1 MSLESDVA
9 NQAVSMELEVIKLF
23 GKGTWKVLSKLS
35 AAAIAGISYVLKKHR
50 QNKELKPGEINAKKM
65 VDTARRNGVELQEFY
80 IPKGLEKDF
89 AKAVKERYIQV
100 SFIKN
105 KTGDSP
111 IYTVLVHPNEANRVD
126 RIIEELKI
134 NHVDT
139 LKESADVSSNDSQ
152 NNAHMDDK
160 SADDFF
166 EAMNP
171 DEVINEPDP
180 FAQSRVAEDRSEN
193 GSENL
198 RSENTRDSRNK
209 SKVIYQY
216 ETVEEMRKAGQK
228 SETKRDKPFSEST
241 KDTDKARS
249 SESPEN
255 RVSIKERMSNIKQ
268 RKAEQAKETPAKDTV
283 INFAEK
289 AKEIKGKGREQ

>member
-1 MSLESDVA
+1 MSFESDVA

-23 GKGTWKVLSKLS
+23 GESTWKVLSKLS
-35 AAAIAGISYVLKKHR
+35 AGTIAGITYVLKKHR

-80 IPKGLEKDF
+80 IPKNLEKTF
-89 AKAVKERYIQV
+89 AKAVKERGCQV

-105 KTGDSP
+105 KTSESP
-111 IYTVLVHPNEANRVD
+111 IYTAVVYPNEANRVD

-134 NHVDT
+134 NNVDT
-139 LKESADVSSNDSQ
+139 MNGTTNASSRDSHD
-152 NNAHMDDK
+152 NAHMDDK

-166 EAMNP
+166 EAMNQ

-193 GSENL
+193 GSEIL
-198 RSENTRDSRNK
+198 K
-209 SKVIYQY
+209 
-216 ETVEEMRKAGQK
+216 
-228 SETKRDKPFSEST
+228 SEST

-268 RKAEQAKETPAKDTV
+268 RKAEQAKENPVKETV